1 MLKHYRRQLT
11 MSEAVSERD
20 VEAYTKITDNVFSF
34 IMESEDDR
42 LEPVRD
48 ILRRITKRDLYV
60 VVDETLLKGGNIYS
74 RVIYI

>member
-42 LEPVRD
+42 LEPARD
-48 ILRRITKRDLYV
+48 ILHRITKRDLYV